1 MPLSTTTGRLG
12 AKVGVGLGEA
22 VCEAVGVGVVLA
34 EALGLEV
41 TVGVGVEESV
51 AVGLGVVGVG
61 LSVGWPIGVTSPSPW
76 S

>member
-22 VCEAVGVGVVLA
+22 VSDAVGVGVVLA
-34 EALGLEV
+34 ETLGLEV

-51 AVGLGVVGVG
+51 GVELGVVGVG
-61 LSVGWPIGVTSPSPW
+61 LSVG
-76 S
+76 